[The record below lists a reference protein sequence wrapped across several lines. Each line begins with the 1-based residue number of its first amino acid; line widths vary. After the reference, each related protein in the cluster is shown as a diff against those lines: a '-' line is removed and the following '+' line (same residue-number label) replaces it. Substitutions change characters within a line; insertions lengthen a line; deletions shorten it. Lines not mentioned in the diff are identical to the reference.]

1 VKKSGFIIRFL
12 SAQND
17 RILFFEGIF
26 AIPALPGKGRDGFPS
41 VARIWL

>member
-1 VKKSGFIIRFL
+1 VKKSGFFIRFL
-12 SAQND
+12 SARND

-26 AIPALPGKGRDGFPS
+26 AIPALPGKARGGFLS